1 MLTIT
6 IYFIL
11 GIAFLLFGAD
21 ILVRGSVRVSEAL
34 GIPPLIMGL
43 TVVAFGTG
51 SPELAISLKAQVVG
65 SSEIALGNI
74 IGSNICNI
82 LLILG
87 VTALLTTV
95 TISIQVVRRDVPFF
109 VFISFAPLVLGYNGI
124 ISRIDGLFLVCLYL
138 LYTYW
143 LVRESRQTEDVI
155 QVPKKHFK
163 QKSTNFRKYFLI
175 WNIWLI
181 MFGLLSLF
189 IGSQWVVDSAVSFA
203 RILGIS
209 KLVIGLTII
218 SFSTSLPE
226 IATSVVAALRG
237 RIEIAVGNVVGSNIF
252 NILIVLGIAS
262 TVSSHGIHVTQQAL
276 WVDIPVMISTS
287 IICLPIF
294 LTGRMIDRFEGGLL
308 LFYYGIYMVYLFLR
322 TSGNAYLPEYIA
334 ITLGFVIPLTFLILS
349 ISFWRFL
356 KQKLRLHPKRNE

>member
-1 MLTIT
+1 MLIIT
-6 IYFIL
+6 VYLLL
-11 GIAFLLFGAD
+11 GFVFLLFGAD
-21 ILVRGSVRVSEAL
+21 ILVRGSVRIAEAL

-74 IGSNICNI
+74 IGSNICNT

-87 VTALLTTV
+87 ITAVLTTV
-95 TISIQVVRRDVPFF
+95 SISIQVVRRDVPFI
-109 VFISFAPLVLGYNGI
+109 VLISFAPLVLGINGK
-124 ISRIDGLFLVCLYL
+124 ISRIDGLLLICLYL

-143 LVRESRQTEDVI
+143 LVRGSRQTEDLI
-155 QVPKKHFK
+155 QVPKKSIK
-163 QKSTNFRKYFLI
+163 QKSANSRTYFLI
-175 WNIWLI
+175 WNLWLI
-181 MFGLLSLF
+181 MCGLLFLF

-203 RILGIS
+203 RILGITE
-209 KLVIGLTII
+209 LVIGLTII

-237 RIEIAVGNVVGSNIF
+237 RIDIAVGNVIGSNIF
-252 NILIVLGIAS
+252 NILMVLGIAS
-262 TVSSHGIHVTQQAL
+262 AVSSHGINVTQQAL

-287 IICLPIF
+287 IICIPIF
-294 LTGRMIDRFEGGLL
+294 LTGRMIDRLEGGLL
-308 LFYYGIYMVYLFLR
+308 LFYYGIYMVYLFMR
-322 TSGNAYLPEYIA
+322 TGGNAYLPEYIA
-334 ITLGFVIPLTFLILS
+334 ITLGFVIPLTLVILA

-356 KQKLRLHPKRNE
+356 KEK